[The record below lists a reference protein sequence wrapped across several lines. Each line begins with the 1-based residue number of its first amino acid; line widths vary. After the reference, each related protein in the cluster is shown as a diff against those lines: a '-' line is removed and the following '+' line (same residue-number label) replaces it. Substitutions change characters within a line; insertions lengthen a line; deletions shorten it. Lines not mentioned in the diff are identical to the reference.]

1 MPRVKLASGALR
13 DQIRIDLFDTLVQ
26 AVGASIT
33 GINEFF
39 SDVQAKASFD
49 TNLRL
54 NRNLENQVSYLVQ
67 GIGYDAK
74 VRDAADSEILPLFL
88 DHASLKLKIGE
99 KDYWQGAL
107 RFITGSIAQEGGFLA
122 QFDSFDNAKYIL
134 KGNDSIAIPP
144 LQTFALILE
153 VGGYTVAE
161 QTLSQPTANP
171 IKHYARLLGLQRRPV
186 Q

>member
-13 DQIRIDLFDTLVQ
+13 DQIRIDIFDSLVQ
-26 AVGASIT
+26 DLATSIT
-33 GINEFF
+33 GITEYF
-39 SDVQAKASFD
+39 SNVQAKGSTD

-74 VRDAADSEILPLFL
+74 VRDAADSGILPLFL

-99 KDYWQGAL
+99 KIYWEGAL
-107 RFITGSIAQEGGFLA
+107 RFITGHIAQEGGFLA
-122 QFDSFDNAKYIL
+122 QFDSFDNAKYAL

-153 VGGYTVAE
+153 VAGYTAAE
-161 QTLSQPTANP
+161 EAASLPTVNP